1 MDSSCDC
8 ELCQKACKRKPGWFL
23 PSQVKDIEQFFN
35 KSLKELLGHELAIDW
50 FEDFEDL
57 GILILAPNIKEN
69 NQDIQYPYD
78 NRGAC
83 VLQDKEGKCTI
94 YPIRPYECR
103 ELSHQD
109 DHDDIETRHKFVAME
124 WKKSNILKEYEW
136 EVIIYEPDSFMES
149 MFGLHTPLDLN

>member
-57 GILILAPNIKEN
+57 GISS
-69 NQDIQYPYD
+69 NQIAQFYSSDVGKTISKFQEELVD
-78 NRGAC
+78 NPSKFNP
-83 VLQDKEGKCTI
+83 L
-94 YPIRPYECR
+94 R
-103 ELSHQD
+103 EESL
-109 DHDDIETRHKFVAME
+109 RLLNK
-124 WKKSNILKEYEW
+124 WKKLNNI
-136 EVIIYEPDSFMES
+136 
-149 MFGLHTPLDLN
+149 